1 MVDRIR
7 SFVEVVVVHGMGH
20 QRSSETLLEWAEP
33 LIERIQWLAGSRA
46 ENQVTFGRVKAD
58 TSDDNEYVSG
68 RVLYTDLDG
77 GERDL
82 VFGIREARWADAFL
96 PMKPSQVF
104 SWGVDFL
111 WHTTLRLGAYF
122 ARVLRLGAWQLAELR
137 RPPTPA
143 AMRAVLLVPL
153 GLTLVLGWLAASV
166 MWVLVFAISLLVAAL
181 LPALS
186 ILLIFPIFQNLLQRI
201 VDGLVEFVGDVA
213 VWTKRPVRAAAMRG
227 VVRESLR
234 LARVP
239 LDAAAAADPAA
250 RAKLVV
256 LAHSQGA
263 AITADTL
270 FDSLN
275 DEPLPRV
282 DAFVS
287 VGAAITLLGA
297 SRWPDG
303 VRGTV
308 VRAVN
313 GAPRMAVVPE
323 FNPVS
328 AWASASPPTR
338 WLNFWA
344 IWDPFSAGPV
354 STSSAARIERWR
366 QSYRWKVLPGL
377 RVTEDVG
384 VTGGAAGPEE
394 HPVHNTALPLT
405 DHQSYSS
412 NIPQVIDPVARL
424 LLDLEPSSTTP
435 TADGAD
441 VTLAA
446 PDFAD
451 RQAERLRNTQHVRG
465 IKALGLHRLLVL
477 AVAVA
482 AVVLPAPAEAIRT
495 VATRALA
502 FLFAADPTTG
512 WLGWLGRQ
520 SWLATAVIV
529 VGVAIVGLWVNARLW
544 RYHRRK
550 ITWRRDG
557 ELAGLHWIGG
567 LVLRAVLVATLW
579 WLLIVA
585 VPGAVVPWLAIVAA
599 LAGVALVVAPL
610 LGLRPLVVPE
620 NRG

>member
-1 MVDRIR
+1 MADRVP

-33 LIERIQWLAGSRA
+33 LIERIQWLAGTA
-46 ENQVTFGRVKAD
+46 PENQVTFGRVRAD
-58 TSDDNEYVSG
+58 SSDENEYVSG

-77 GERDL
+77 RERDL
-82 VFGIREARWADAFL
+82 AFGIREARWADAFL

-111 WHTTLRLGAYF
+111 WHTTLRLGTYF

-137 RPPTPA
+137 RPPTPP
-143 AMRAVLLVPL
+143 AMRAILLVPL
-153 GLTLVLGWLAASV
+153 GLTLALAWLAVSV
-166 MWVLVFAISLLVAAL
+166 MWVLVLAISLLVAAL

-234 LARVP
+234 EARAS
-239 LDAAAAADPAA
+239 LDAAAAGPAA
-250 RAKLVV
+250 RTKLVV

-270 FDSLN
+270 FDALN
-275 DEPLPRV
+275 DEPLPHV

-313 GAPRMAVVPE
+313 GAPRMALVPE
-323 FNPVS
+323 FNPVA
-328 AWASASPPTR
+328 AWASATPPTR

-384 VTGGAAGPEE
+384 VTGSASGPEE
-394 HPVHNTALPLT
+394 HPVHNTALPFT

-424 LLDLEPSSTTP
+424 LLDLEPSSSTR

-446 PDFAD
+446 PDFAG
-451 RQAERLRNTQHVRG
+451 RQAERLRNTLHVRG

-482 AVVLPAPAEAIRT
+482 AVVLPVPAEVIRT
-495 VATRALA
+495 VATRVLA
-502 FLFAADPTTG
+502 FLFAADATTG
-512 WLGWLGRQ
+512 WLGWLGQQ

-529 VGVAIVGLWVNARLW
+529 AGVAIIGLWANARLW

-550 ITWRRDG
+550 ITWRQDG
-557 ELAGLHWIGG
+557 ELAGVRWIGG
-567 LVLRAVLVATLW
+567 LVLRTVLVAALW
-579 WLLIVA
+579 WLLVVA
-585 VPGAVVPWLAIVAA
+585 ATGAVNPWLAIVAA
-599 LAGVALVVAPL
+599 LVGIALVVAPL

-620 NRG
+620 QRG

>member
-1 MVDRIR
+1 MSDRVP

-33 LIERIQWLAGSRA
+33 LIERIQWLAGAAA

-58 TSDDNEYVSG
+58 SSDEDEYVSG
-68 RVLYTDLDG
+68 RVLYTDLEG

-82 VFGIREARWADAFL
+82 AFGIREARWADAFL

-111 WHTTLRLGAYF
+111 WHTTLRLGTYF

-137 RPPTPA
+137 RPPTPP
-143 AMRAVLLVPL
+143 AMRAILLLP
-153 GLTLVLGWLAASV
+153 LVLTFALAWLAVGV
-166 MWVLVFAISLLVAAL
+166 MWVLVIAISLLVAAL

-234 LARVP
+234 KARAS
-239 LDAAAAADPAA
+239 LDAAAADPAA
-250 RAKLVV
+250 RTKLVV

-270 FDSLN
+270 FDALN
-275 DEPLPRV
+275 EEPLPRV

-303 VRGTV
+303 VRGEV

-313 GAPRMAVVPE
+313 GAPRMAMVPE
-323 FNPVS
+323 FNPVA
-328 AWASASPPTR
+328 AWASAPPTR

-384 VTGGAAGPEE
+384 VTGSACGPEE
-394 HPVHNTALPLT
+394 HPVHNTALPFT

-424 LLDLEPSSTTP
+424 LLDLEPSSSTR

-446 PDFAD
+446 PDFD
-451 RQAERLRNTQHVRG
+451 GRRAERLRNTLHVRG
-465 IKALGLHRLLVL
+465 IKALGLHRLLVM

-482 AVVLPAPAEAIRT
+482 AVVLPAPAETIRT
-495 VATRALA
+495 VATRVLA

-520 SWLATAVIV
+520 SWLATVVIV
-529 VGVAIVGLWVNARLW
+529 AGVAIIGLWINARLW

-557 ELAGLHWIGG
+557 ELAGVHWIGG
-567 LVLRAVLVATLW
+567 LVLRAVLVAVLW

-585 VPGAVVPWLAIVAA
+585 APGEVIPWLAIVAG
-599 LAGVALVVAPL
+599 LAGVALVVSPL

-620 NRG
+620 HRG